1 MTCQLLSVYI
11 AAVRTAPP
19 RAFTLAERSQLI
31 ADAGRIRAVIGC

>member
-11 AAVRTAPP
+11 AAVKTAPT
-19 RAFTLAERSQLI
+19 RAFTPAERSQLI